1 MTKFYIVV
9 SCSRLSWLCP
19 LLCKAKCSF
28 KGQGNMSTEHLWTS
42 SMARGEHRAQGRSVS
57 SVICQISLAFL
68 RMRPAQSTSY
78 HLADEI
84 RGETPYPTP
93 ASISTWSLNSIVL
106 TSRRGFKCHGQG
118 AGRVHRRGKGRSTL
132 LPGTHVNPSLW
143 SGFLHLTFDW
153 LAMILSA
160 KHTFH

>member
-1 MTKFYIVV
+1 M
-9 SCSRLSWLCP
+9 
-19 LLCKAKCSF
+19 LCKAKRSF
-28 KGQGNMSTEHLWTS
+28 KGQGNMSTEHPWAS
-42 SMARGEHRAQGRSVS
+42 SMARGEHRAQGQ

-68 RMRPAQSTSY
+68 RRRPAQSTSN

-93 ASISTWSLNSIVL
+93 AYKHML
-106 TSRRGFKCHGQG
+106 TQLHCSDIKRVQMPWMG